1 MCVKNGEITK
11 YLEEA
16 KRGKSPEEQERYDQA
31 AKALTKASAGV
42 NEKDAHHAELYADE
56 QAGQGFAK
64 EQAELKQI
72 AANHGNED
80 AFVYTGGDA
89 KSDWASYNNDWI
101 NRGFGAI
108 ETAYGMATVVVGSTE
123 VAVSGG
129 APTPIGVTG
138 YLTVGLGSSMIA
150 DGMTNATGVSQN
162 NEGAKVLASYK
173 TPMPSYAG
181 EKSLEIAI
189 VKVHNFGSRNI

>member
-42 NEKDAHHAELYADE
+42 NEKDA
-56 QAGQGFAK
+56 
-64 EQAELKQI
+64 
-72 AANHGNED
+72 
-80 AFVYTGGDA
+80 FVYTGGDA

-108 ETAYGMATVVVGSTE
+108 ETAYGMATVVVGSAETR
-123 VAVSGG
+123 VGGG
-129 APTPIGVTG
+129 APIGIG
-138 YLTVGLGSSMIA
+138 P
-150 DGMTNATGVSQN
+150 
-162 NEGAKVLASYK
+162 E
-173 TPMPSYAG
+173 
-181 EKSLEIAI
+181 
-189 VKVHNFGSRNI
+189 